1 LRLVLDA
8 NQYIFALGL
17 FRKQS
22 CEALLKAI
30 LDTFPK
36 HVFCISRTIMEEV
49 RVNLTPQEFHDFI
62 RLINIFSAI
71 DEDIFIS
78 FHIGAKYEAMDLKP
92 ADAFIAA
99 YTEWIK
105 ADALVTE
112 NRHFLSRQTTLP
124 FKVLNAE
131 GCLKILGKL

>member
-1 LRLVLDA
+1 MRLVLDA
-8 NQYIFALGL
+8 NEYIFAFAL

-22 CEALLKAI
+22 CETLLKTI
-30 LDTFPK
+30 IDTFPK
-36 HVFCISRTIMEEV
+36 HAFCICRTIIEEV
-49 RVNLTPQEFHDFI
+49 RANLTPQEFHDFI
-62 RLINIFSAI
+62 RLINIFSVI

-112 NRHFLSRQTTLP
+112 NRHFLSRKADLP

-131 GCLKILGKL
+131 GCLKILNKL